1 MYIYVFFTNT
11 TFSFRRLLLM
21 IACTENCKYQKNGEC
36 TCEQTT
42 SNKKNS
48 SNSNCAYFEQE

>member
-1 MYIYVFFTNT
+1 MYIYVVFTNNM
-11 TFSFRRLLLM
+11 FWVGGNFM

>member
-1 MYIYVFFTNT
+1 
-11 TFSFRRLLLM
+11 M

-36 TCEQTT
+36 TYEQIATC
-42 SNKKNS
+42 KNSS

>member
-1 MYIYVFFTNT
+1 MKKNFVI
-11 TFSFRRLLLM
+11 
-21 IACTENCKYQKNGEC
+21 IALVAISCLGITGCGKK
-36 TCEQTT
+36 EQTT

>member
-1 MYIYVFFTNT
+1 
-11 TFSFRRLLLM
+11 M

-36 TCEQTT
+36 TYEKISCK
-42 SNKKNS
+42 NNS

>member
-1 MYIYVFFTNT
+1 MFWVGGDF
-11 TFSFRRLLLM
+11 M

>member
-1 MYIYVFFTNT
+1 
-11 TFSFRRLLLM
+11 M

-48 SNSNCAYFEQE
+48 SKSKCAYFEQE